1 MVGAAMGAGVAFAT
15 GGNPLMGAVGGGL
28 AGGIAGYNYVPG
40 GAASGSGIVSGPGSS
55 AVPSSAGLGSVDVL
69 TGLDAGFSVDPLTG
83 LNAGQ
88 GAAGQGFAASQPGF
102 VSSASSPA
110 QLDIGSALSGATGSE
125 SLATTI
131 DPLGGFDPNGFGT
144 GYGEIVTDSPMG
156 AANVTQSQ
164 IPRAGVGVSALRP
177 EPLLQQRITAGL
189 SNLGDNLSGF
199 VKDLPG
205 KITGSE
211 PLRAGASKVLSDAVS
226 SGFVGDRPDMSAEER
241 ANMAALEQARA
252 YQKGQMEKKQAVSDS
267 YVQQA
272 ASMNPEYYGQQALTA
287 EQNRLAR
294 SQQAGLRDINPSN
307 TGLLSAQQ
315 RRNAL
320 DKSRLGGYDRGRQD
334 AETKRL
340 AYMQAA
346 QASSP
351 DGSGY
356 AGNIAGDLKAA
367 DSRYKRLEAAGQ
379 EAANV
384 FEPIFDDIF
393 SKKKKEDQQDGVQ

>member
-1 MVGAAMGAGVAFAT
+1 
-15 GGNPLMGAVGGGL
+15 
-28 AGGIAGYNYVPG
+28 
-40 GAASGSGIVSGPGSS
+40 
-55 AVPSSAGLGSVDVL
+55 
-69 TGLDAGFSVDPLTG
+69 
-83 LNAGQ
+83 
-88 GAAGQGFAASQPGF
+88 
-102 VSSASSPA
+102 
-110 QLDIGSALSGATGSE
+110 
-125 SLATTI
+125 
-131 DPLGGFDPNGFGT
+131 
-144 GYGEIVTDSPMG
+144 
-156 AANVTQSQ
+156 
-164 IPRAGVGVSALRP
+164 
-177 EPLLQQRITAGL
+177 
-189 SNLGDNLSGF
+189 
-199 VKDLPG
+199 
-205 KITGSE
+205 
-211 PLRAGASKVLSDAVS
+211 
-226 SGFVGDRPDMSAEER
+226 
-241 ANMAALEQARA
+241 MAALEQARA

-272 ASMNPEYYGQQALTA
+272 ANINPEYYGQQALTA

-320 DKSRLGGYDRGRQD
+320 DKSRLGSYDRGRQD

-356 AGNIAGDLKAA
+356 AGNIASDLKAA